1 MSEEALIQVEGLDAG
16 YPGRSVMRGVDLS
29 IERGQFV
36 GLIGP
41 NGAGKTTLLRAILGL
56 IPGAR
61 GTVSVAG
68 AQGRQVRTRVGYVPQ
83 RHDVEWDFPISVS
96 NAVLSGRTGLVG
108 WFRRPG
114 RADKQAARRAI
125 ELTNLEEFARRPIA
139 QLSGG
144 QRQRVLIAR
153 ALACEPEVLLLD
165 EPFTGLDAPNT
176 EELLLLF
183 DKLTADGTSVVM
195 STHNL
200 SEAAHS
206 CSRLVLFNRGI
217 IADGPA
223 EALRMTAQPW
233 SDTFG
238 VSASSPLLSAI
249 GVAA

>member
-1 MSEEALIQVEGLDAG
+1 MTSPLIAVK
-16 YPGRSVMRGVDLS
+16 DLS
-29 IERGQFV
+29 VSLSGRRVIDAANLSVHPGEFI
-36 GLIGP
+36 GLLGP
-41 NGAGKTTLLRAILGL
+41 NGAGKTTLMRAILGL
-56 IPGAR
+56 VPFT
-61 GTVSVAG
+61 GTIDVGTSL
-68 AQGRQVRTRVGYVPQ
+68 GYVPQ

-223 EALRMTAQPW
+223 ETLRMTSQPW

>member
-1 MSEEALIQVEGLDAG
+1 MTSPLI
-16 YPGRSVMRGVDLS
+16 SVNDLS
-29 IERGQFV
+29 VSLSGRRVIDAANLSVHPGEFI
-36 GLIGP
+36 GLLGP
-41 NGAGKTTLLRAILGL
+41 NGAGKTTLMRAVLGL
-56 IPGAR
+56 VPFTGSIDV
-61 GTVSVAG
+61 TTSL
-68 AQGRQVRTRVGYVPQ
+68 GYVPQ
-83 RHDVEWDFPISVS
+83 RHDVEWDFPISVGK
-96 NAVLSGRTGLVG
+96 AVLSGRTGLVG

-125 ELTNLEEFARRPIA
+125 ELTNLEGFARRPIA

-176 EELLLLF
+176 EELLILF
-183 DKLTADGTSVVM
+183 ERLTARGTSVVM

-200 SEAAHS
+200 SEAADS

-223 EALRMTAQPW
+223 EALRLSPQPW
-233 SDTFG
+233 SETFG

>member
-1 MSEEALIQVEGLDAG
+1 MTSPFI
-16 YPGRSVMRGVDLS
+16 SVTDLS
-29 IERGQFV
+29 VSLSGRRVINAANLTVHPGEFI
-36 GLIGP
+36 GLLGP
-41 NGAGKTTLLRAILGL
+41 NGAGKTTLMRAILGL
-56 IPGAR
+56 IPFTGSIDV
-61 GTVSVAG
+61 TTSL
-68 AQGRQVRTRVGYVPQ
+68 GYVPQ

-96 NAVLSGRTGLVG
+96 KAVLSGRTGLVG
-108 WFRRPG
+108 WFRRAG
-114 RADKQAARRAI
+114 RADKEAARRAI

-223 EALRMTAQPW
+223 ETLRMNSQPW

>member
-1 MSEEALIQVEGLDAG
+1 MTSPLIAVK
-16 YPGRSVMRGVDLS
+16 DLS
-29 IERGQFV
+29 VSLSGRRVIDAANLSVHPGEFI
-36 GLIGP
+36 GLLGP
-41 NGAGKTTLLRAILGL
+41 NGAGKTTLMRAILGL
-56 IPGAR
+56 VPFT
-61 GTVSVAG
+61 GTIDVGTSL
-68 AQGRQVRTRVGYVPQ
+68 GYVPQ

-223 EALRMTAQPW
+223 ETLRMTSQPW

-238 VSASSPLLSAI
+238 VSASSTLLSAI

>member
-1 MSEEALIQVEGLDAG
+1 MTSPLIAAK
-16 YPGRSVMRGVDLS
+16 DLS
-29 IERGQFV
+29 VSLSGRRVIDAANLSVHPGEFI
-36 GLIGP
+36 GLLGP
-41 NGAGKTTLLRAILGL
+41 NGAGKTTLMRAILGL
-56 IPGAR
+56 VPFT
-61 GTVSVAG
+61 GTIDVGTSL
-68 AQGRQVRTRVGYVPQ
+68 GYVPQ

-223 EALRMTAQPW
+223 ETLRMTSQPW

>member
-1 MSEEALIQVEGLDAG
+1 MTSPLI
-16 YPGRSVMRGVDLS
+16 SVKDLS
-29 IERGQFV
+29 VSLSGRRVIDAANLSVHPGEFI
-36 GLIGP
+36 GLLGP
-41 NGAGKTTLLRAILGL
+41 NGAGKTTLMRAILGL
-56 IPGAR
+56 VPFT
-61 GTVSVAG
+61 GTIDVS
-68 AQGRQVRTRVGYVPQ
+68 TSLGYVPQ

-108 WFRRPG
+108 WLRRPG

-183 DKLTADGTSVVM
+183 DKLTTDGTSVVM

-217 IADGPA
+217 IADGLA
-223 EALRMTAQPW
+223 ETLRLTPQPW
-233 SDTFG
+233 STTFG

>member
-1 MSEEALIQVEGLDAG
+1 M
-16 YPGRSVMRGVDLS
+16 
-29 IERGQFV
+29 
-36 GLIGP
+36 
-41 NGAGKTTLLRAILGL
+41 
-56 IPGAR
+56 
-61 GTVSVAG
+61 
-68 AQGRQVRTRVGYVPQ
+68 
-83 RHDVEWDFPISVS
+83 
-96 NAVLSGRTGLVG
+96 
-108 WFRRPG
+108 RRPG
-114 RADKQAARRAI
+114 RKDREAARQAI
-125 ELTNLEEFARRPIA
+125 ALTNLEEFAARPIA

-153 ALACEPEVLLLD
+153 ALATQPQVLLLD

-176 EELLLLF
+176 EELLFLF
-183 DKLTADGTSVVM
+183 DELTAQGTSVVM

-223 EALRMTAQPW
+223 AELRLNPQPW

-238 VSASSPLLSAI
+238 VSTTSPLLSAI

>member
-1 MSEEALIQVEGLDAG
+1 MANPFITVN
-16 YPGRSVMRGVDLS
+16 DLS
-29 IERGQFV
+29 VSLSGRRVIDGASFSVNPGEFI
-36 GLIGP
+36 GLLGP
-41 NGAGKTTLLRAILGL
+41 NGAGKTTLMRAILGL
-56 IPGAR
+56 VPFT
-61 GTVSVAG
+61 GTIDVS
-68 AQGRQVRTRVGYVPQ
+68 TSLGYVPQ

-108 WFRRPG
+108 WLRRPG

-183 DKLTADGTSVVM
+183 DKLTTDGTSVVM

-223 EALRMTAQPW
+223 KTLRLTPQPW

>member
-1 MSEEALIQVEGLDAG
+1 MTSPLI
-16 YPGRSVMRGVDLS
+16 SVKDLS
-29 IERGQFV
+29 VSLSGRRVIDAANLSVHPGEFI
-36 GLIGP
+36 GLLGP
-41 NGAGKTTLLRAILGL
+41 NGAGKTTLMRAVLGL
-56 IPGAR
+56 VPFT
-61 GTVSVAG
+61 GTIDVS
-68 AQGRQVRTRVGYVPQ
+68 TSLGYVPQ
-83 RHDVEWDFPISVS
+83 RHDVEWDFPISVTK
-96 NAVLSGRTGLVG
+96 AVLSGRTGLVG
-108 WFRRPG
+108 WLRRPG
-114 RADKQAARRAI
+114 RADKQAAHRAI

-183 DKLTADGTSVVM
+183 DKLTTDGTSVVM

-223 EALRMTAQPW
+223 ETLRLTPQPW

>member
-1 MSEEALIQVEGLDAG
+1 MTSPLIAVKELSVSLSGRRVIDAANLSVHPGEFIGL
-16 YPGRSVMRGVDLS
+16 L
-29 IERGQFV
+29 
-36 GLIGP
+36 GP
-41 NGAGKTTLLRAILGL
+41 NGAGKTTLMRAILGL
-56 IPGAR
+56 VPFT
-61 GTVSVAG
+61 GTIDVGTSL
-68 AQGRQVRTRVGYVPQ
+68 GYVPQ

-223 EALRMTAQPW
+223 ETLRMTSQPW

>member
-1 MSEEALIQVEGLDAG
+1 MANPFITVN
-16 YPGRSVMRGVDLS
+16 DLS
-29 IERGQFV
+29 VSLSGRRVIDGASFSVNPGEFI
-36 GLIGP
+36 GLLGP
-41 NGAGKTTLLRAILGL
+41 NGAGKTTLMRAVLGL
-56 IPGAR
+56 VPFT
-61 GTVSVAG
+61 GTIDVTTSL
-68 AQGRQVRTRVGYVPQ
+68 GYVPQ
-83 RHDVEWDFPISVS
+83 RHDVEWDFPISVAK
-96 NAVLSGRTGLVG
+96 AVLSGRTGLVG

-114 RADKQAARRAI
+114 RLDKEAARRAI

-183 DKLTADGTSVVM
+183 DKLTTDGTSVVM

-200 SEAAHS
+200 SEAVHS
-206 CSRLVLFNRGI
+206 CSRLVLLNRGI

-223 EALRMTAQPW
+223 ETLRLTPQPW
-233 SDTFG
+233 STTFG

>member
-1 MSEEALIQVEGLDAG
+1 MANPLI
-16 YPGRSVMRGVDLS
+16 SVDDLS
-29 IERGQFV
+29 VTLAGRRVIEDASVTVNPGEFI
-36 GLIGP
+36 GLLGP

-56 IPGAR
+56 IPAT
-61 GTVSVAG
+61 GTIDVTTS
-68 AQGRQVRTRVGYVPQ
+68 VGYVPQ

-96 NAVLSGRTGLVG
+96 NAVLSGRTGIVG
-108 WFRRPG
+108 WLRRPG
-114 RADKQAARRAI
+114 RADKHAARRALS
-125 ELTNLEEFARRPIA
+125 LTNLEEFARRPIA

-153 ALACEPEVLLLD
+153 ALATEPEVLLLD

-176 EELLLLF
+176 EELLFLF
-183 DKLTADGTSVVM
+183 DELTAKGTSVVM

-217 IADGPA
+217 VADGPA
-223 EALRMTAQPW
+223 AELRLNPQPW

-238 VSASSPLLSAI
+238 VSTTSPLLSAI

>member
-1 MSEEALIQVEGLDAG
+1 MTSPLI
-16 YPGRSVMRGVDLS
+16 SVKDLS
-29 IERGQFV
+29 VSLSGRKVIDAANLSVHPGEFI
-36 GLIGP
+36 GLLGP
-41 NGAGKTTLLRAILGL
+41 NGAGKTTLMRAILGL
-56 IPGAR
+56 VPFT
-61 GTVSVAG
+61 GTIDVGTSL
-68 AQGRQVRTRVGYVPQ
+68 GYVPQ

-96 NAVLSGRTGLVG
+96 KAVLSGRTGLVG

-125 ELTNLEEFARRPIA
+125 ALTNLEEFARRPIA

-223 EALRMTAQPW
+223 ETLRMTSQPW

>member
-1 MSEEALIQVEGLDAG
+1 MANPFISINDLAVSLSGRRVIDGACFDVDPGEFIGL
-16 YPGRSVMRGVDLS
+16 L
-29 IERGQFV
+29 
-36 GLIGP
+36 GP
-41 NGAGKTTLLRAILGL
+41 NGAGKTTLMRAVLGL
-56 IPGAR
+56 VPFT
-61 GTVSVAG
+61 GTIDVTTSL
-68 AQGRQVRTRVGYVPQ
+68 GYVPQ
-83 RHDVEWDFPISVS
+83 RHDVEWDFPISVAK
-96 NAVLSGRTGLVG
+96 AVLSGRTGMVG

-125 ELTNLEEFARRPIA
+125 ELTNLEEFAQRPIA

-176 EELLLLF
+176 EELLTLF
-183 DKLTADGTSVVM
+183 QKLTDQGSSVVM

-217 IADGPA
+217 VADGPA
-223 EALRMTAQPW
+223 EALRLTPQPW
-233 SDTFG
+233 SETFG